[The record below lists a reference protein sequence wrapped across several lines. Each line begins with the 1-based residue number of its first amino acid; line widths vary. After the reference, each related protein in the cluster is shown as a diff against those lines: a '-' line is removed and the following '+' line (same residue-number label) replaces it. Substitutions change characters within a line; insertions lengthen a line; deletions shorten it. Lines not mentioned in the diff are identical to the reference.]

1 MGGMRGGPGGKKMRK
16 RKELDA
22 LVGGVGVKRSTGG
35 CKRPG
40 SGGVSPQDQ
49 LLSESTGEEEYWSS
63 AKGGS
68 GKGRK
73 LYCTSHGKRHTSA
86 CTALLRLCTIL
97 LVMACVVAT
106 ITVMW
111 LFIDIKEQTTSL
123 RSQLDQ
129 VSAGSDVIP
138 ESIQKCHS
146 LTRQLEKNQTK
157 INIQLQRVAQRL
169 SNFSS
174 MMIGIQTNLTKVE
187 RKLDDSPSPQ
197 LVPDMLER
205 VGVTIAAFKA
215 EILDMQSKAS
225 NIVNQQSEI
234 KKLIDG
240 LTGNVSSFNNDLKEL
255 KKHSSGMMPSDQSS
269 KDDLLKLI
277 IGEMEPK
284 IQQVN
289 STILSR
295 VKWISDDLQKAQK
308 TINNLTDESEY
319 LKSLINTTLHDLK
332 LQSRDINTL
341 RSDIK
346 AYTKE
351 WEELIVV
358 TKTLESNVSKLATS
372 CSQCKYTH
380 NEDSITSTPIPSA
393 SEMSKSSPRK
403 MPDIPLQPQL

>member
-1 MGGMRGGPGGKKMRK
+1 MCLFFIGNLLWIFGLTWAATQLRTDMQ
-16 RKELDA
+16 A
-22 LVGGVGVKRSTGG
+22 LKN
-35 CKRPG
+35 
-40 SGGVSPQDQ
+40 
-49 LLSESTGEEEYWSS
+49 
-63 AKGGS
+63 
-68 GKGRK
+68 
-73 LYCTSHGKRHTSA
+73 
-86 CTALLRLCTIL
+86 
-97 LVMACVVAT
+97 
-106 ITVMW
+106 ITE
-111 LFIDIKEQTTSL
+111 K
-123 RSQLDQ
+123 